1 MSLKVRSLKNNLTVI
16 SKQVPEARS
25 VTVLILVRTG
35 SRYEEKRT
43 NGIAHFAEHM
53 FFKGTKKRPTTLEIS
68 SLIDGIG
75 GEFNAFTS
83 KEYTGYYIKARAKK
97 LDLLLDVLSDMLRNS
112 KFDKAEIGRERGVIN
127 EELRMYLDTPMKHIG
142 DVYENLL
149 YGDQPLGWDIIGTL
163 KSLANIKHE
172 DFLEFQNRYYAPEN
186 MLVSIAGGVSHDDI
200 LNITNKYLGK
210 LKSKNPV
217 AYLPVKFSQNKP
229 ALILVNKKTEQAH
242 LAIGF
247 RSYHRGHKNHY
258 KLVVLNAILGSSM
271 SSRLFIQLRE
281 RRGLAYYIRSAPEE
295 YSDTGSFVAQAGV
308 APANIEEAI
317 KVILAEFKEIAKV
330 EVNAGELKKAKEHI
344 KGRLVLELED
354 SREMALM
361 FGMQQLLEGKIR
373 TTDEIFKKIDAVSA
387 QDVQKVAKDIFKN
400 EGLNLA
406 IIGPYKDE
414 AKFAKILSL

>member
-1 MSLKVRSLKNNLTVI
+1 MSLKIHKLKNNLKI
-16 SKQVPEARS
+16 LSRHIPEARS

-53 FFKGTKKRPTTLEIS
+53 FFKGTKKRPTTLDIS

-97 LDLLLDVLSDMLRNS
+97 FDLLLDVLSDMLRNS
-112 KFDKAEIGRERGVIN
+112 KFEKAEIERERGVIN
-127 EELRMYLDTPMKHIG
+127 EELRMYLDTPVRHIG

-149 YGDQPLGWDIIGTL
+149 FGDQPLGWDIIGTL
-163 KSLANIKHE
+163 KSLANIKRE
-172 DFLEFQNRYYAPEN
+172 DFLKFQDSYYSPEN
-186 MLVSIAGGVSHDDI
+186 MIVSIAGGVSHDDI
-200 LNITNKYLGK
+200 KSITNKYLGK
-210 LKSKNPV
+210 LNSKKT
-217 AYLPVKFSQNKP
+217 ADYLPVKFSQNKP
-229 ALILVNKKTEQAH
+229 AVKLVNKKTEQSH
-242 LAIGF
+242 LALGF
-247 RSYHRGHKNHY
+247 RAYPIGHKNHY

-281 RRGLAYYIRSAPEE
+281 RRGLAYYVRSMPEE
-295 YSDTGSFVAQAGV
+295 YHDAGSFMVQAGV
-308 APANIEEAI
+308 APANSEEAI
-317 KVILAEFKEIAKV
+317 KVILAEFKEITKV
-330 EVNAGELKKAKEHI
+330 EVKADELKRAKEHI

-354 SREMALM
+354 SRELALI

-373 TTDEIFKKIDAVSA
+373 TTDEIFKNIDAVSA
-387 QDVQKVAKDIFKN
+387 QDIQNVAKDIFKT

-414 AKFAKILSL
+414 EKFAKILKL